1 MQGKIQKKLFQDISK
16 INYSLSR
23 FLNNIDKPNILEF
36 GVQLGSS
43 TKYFLDLC
51 EEKNGKLYSVDID
64 DCSKLFNNNNW
75 KFIQSR
81 DDSFDYISSK
91 IPKQLDIIYLDTIHT
106 AKHVEKIFKH
116 YYKYLN
122 KNGFFIVDDISWLPY
137 LKSNYF
143 NNFFCEINNKE
154 TFDKILSIYNE
165 NLKNFE
171 LSFSFKGTGTAII
184 EKLNNNELNDYKN
197 IKTRET
203 SLKNFLRNL
212 LRKDG

>member
-197 IKTRET
+197 IKTLET

>member
-1 MQGKIQKKLFQDISK
+1 MQGKIQKNLFQDLSK

-23 FLNNIDKPNILEF
+23 FLKNIDKPNILEF

-51 EEKNGKLYSVDID
+51 KEKNGKLYSVDID
-64 DCSKLFNNNNW
+64 DCSKLFNSNYW

-81 DDSFDYISSK
+81 DDNFDYISGK
-91 IPKQLDIIYLDTIHT
+91 IPKKLDVIYLDTIHT
-106 AKHVEKIFKH
+106 AKHVEKIFNH

-154 TFDKILSIYNE
+154 TFDKILSIYNK

-197 IKTRET
+197 IKTREI
-203 SLKNFLRNL
+203 SLKNILRNL